1 MKRLIVPLAAL
12 VIAVPALGICAMGY
26 ATNHRASA
34 RIAELREQTRQIEEH
49 TAEIRAQAQHMRSNT
64 GNEVQ
69 GTYVPGQMGSWS
81 SGTAGPPVSMVT
93 SGVMATTG
101 TYTSTSAGTSM
112 GTSMGNNVVF
122 YSTSQPAR
130 EYEQISIDGVARVGY
145 RTAEGG
151 ITVDQ
156 NCTPHTYT
164 PEQHLD
170 LVAGGIGGSVA
181 KSFPVGEP
189 VEGKLAH
196 RHKNEAPSQFAA
208 R

>member
-12 VIAVPALGICAMGY
+12 VIAVSALGICAMGY

-69 GTYVPGQMGSWS
+69 GTWS
-81 SGTAGPPVSMVT
+81 SNTAVGIVT
-93 SGVMATTG
+93 SSVNLTTTG
-101 TYTSTSAGTSM
+101 TYAVTIASTSAGTSM

-151 ITVDQ
+151 LAVDQ

-181 KSFPVGEP
+181 KSFPVGES

-196 RHKNEAPSQFAA
+196 RHKNGTLSQFAA